1 MKVKTMLFDFDGTL
15 ADTLP
20 VCFHAFQEVF
30 HKYDSRPL
38 SKEDIIGMFGPSEVG
53 IIEQNLHNR
62 HYVKKAIEDYYDFYD
77 KEHTKLVNKNTEIL
91 ELIRLLQEKGIQ
103 YAIVTGKA
111 RRSYE
116 ISIKHLFPT
125 DTFHISIT
133 GDDVIHPKPH
143 PEGIMQ
149 AMKRLSASTEETL
162 YIGDSTADIQAGLS
176 ANLKTVGVNWL
187 SNSHGSKF
195 VVKPPHYEFT
205 NIADFIRTFIESG
218 HMR

>member
-1 MKVKTMLFDFDGTL
+1 MLFDFDGTL

-20 VCFHAFQEVF
+20 VCFHAFQKVF
-30 HKYDSRPL
+30 HKHDSRPL

-62 HYVKKAIEDYYDFYD
+62 HYVKIAIEDYYDFYD

-91 ELIRLLQEKGIQ
+91 ELIRLLQEKRIQ

-125 DTFHISIT
+125 DMFHLSIT
-133 GDDVIHPKPH
+133 GDDVIYPKPH
-143 PEGIMQ
+143 PEGIIM
-149 AMKRLSASTEETL
+149 AMKRLSASPEETL

-176 ANLKTVGVNWL
+176 ANVKTVGVNWL

-195 VVKPPHYEFT
+195 AVKPHYEFI
-205 NIADFIRTFIESG
+205 NIADFVRTFIEDE
-218 HMR
+218 HNR